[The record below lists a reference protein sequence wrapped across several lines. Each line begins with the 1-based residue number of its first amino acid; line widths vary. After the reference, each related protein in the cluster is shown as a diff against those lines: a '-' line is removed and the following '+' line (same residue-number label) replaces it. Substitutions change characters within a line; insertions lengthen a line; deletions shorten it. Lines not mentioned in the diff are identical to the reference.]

1 MSKQEI
7 KLQKIKKSVN
17 ISSKIVSV
25 IFVIMIVISALLLV
39 CSIAT
44 FAAAEPF
51 NEAIISSGMSESM
64 DAFITKEQMNITS
77 DIPALQIYFDSHQ
90 YGYAY
95 SIGFYLVMITAY
107 CLSACVLLGF
117 TKNIFSIIKDA
128 ESPFDVRV
136 LKPLR
141 ITFIVLAVIIACSVS
156 NVFSIVVALILWCV
170 YNFFSYGCELQ
181 KLSDE
186 TL

>member
-1 MSKQEI
+1 MSKQEM
-7 KLQKIKKSVN
+7 KLQRIKKSVN

-25 IFVIMIVISALLLV
+25 IFVIMIVISAILLV
-39 CSIAT
+39 GSVAT
-44 FAAAEPF
+44 FAAAGPL
-51 NEAIISSGMSESM
+51 NEVIISSGMSESL
-64 DAFITKEQMNITS
+64 DAIFTKEQLTITS

-107 CLSACVLLGF
+107 CLSACVMLGF
-117 TKNIFSIIKDA
+117 TRKIFSIIKEA

-141 ITFIVLAVIIACSVS
+141 ITFIVLTVIIVFSVS
-156 NVFSIVVALILWCV
+156 NITGIVVALILWCV